1 MRLLI
6 VENSEQR
13 RNNLIK
19 ILEEQG
25 VQYLIAEDVSNASH
39 LIRMNLINKIIEDL
53 DDVFDGLILNIRI
66 KDSPNGTE
74 GQTNGYNI
82 IKEIRKMGDDLPTL
96 ICSDILAKE
105 TGEEESSF
113 VFGYISRS
121 TDEEGIKEFINYIK
135 SVEEKM

>member
-13 RNNLIK
+13 RNNIIK

-39 LIRMNLINKIIEDL
+39 LIRMNLINKIIED

-82 IKEIRKMGDDLPTL
+82 IKEIQKTGDDLHTL
-96 ICSDILAKE
+96 ICSDILAIE
-105 TGEEESSF
+105 TGEEKPSF
-113 VFGYISRS
+113 IFDYISRS
-121 TDEEGIKEFINYIK
+121 TDTEGIKEFIEFIK
-135 SVEEKM
+135 SVKEEM